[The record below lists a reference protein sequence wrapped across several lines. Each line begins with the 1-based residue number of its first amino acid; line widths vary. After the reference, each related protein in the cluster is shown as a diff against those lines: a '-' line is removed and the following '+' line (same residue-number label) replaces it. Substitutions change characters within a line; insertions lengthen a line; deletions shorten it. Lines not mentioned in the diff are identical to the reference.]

1 MQVLTKKRPIKNKI
15 ATIVW
20 HGARYAVP
28 LKIIEKY
35 KIAKS
40 DNDDIATV
48 KEVFGDLIEKYSEPG
63 VLLKGLRYKEDLSQ
77 TEFAK
82 KIGITQTN
90 LSAMENGR
98 RSIGREIAKRIEKK
112 FGMDYRLFL

>member
-1 MQVLTKKRPIKNKI
+1 MRALTKKHLTKKKI
-15 ATIVW
+15 ATVSW

-28 LKIIEKY
+28 LQVIEKY
-35 KIAKS
+35 KIA
-40 DNDDIATV
+40 DNDDDSVASIND
-48 KEVFGDLIEKYSEPG
+48 VFGDLIQKHGEPG

-77 TEFAK
+77 IEFAEM
-82 KIGITQTN
+82 IGITQTN

-98 RSIGREIAKRIEKK
+98 RSIGKEIAKRIEKK